1 MLMTANAHYNLK
13 RRMLTA
19 DQGTHVLNAHQR
31 ARAQRK
37 ELTAL
42 LRQRTPHAIATWALA
57 GVNVA
62 IYVAMAI
69 DGGRAASFPTRLL
82 VAWGALVSNGE
93 WWRLFTATFLHVNA
107 LHLASNMIAL
117 SIVGPVVERLVGTRA
132 FVVFYVAAGLVGSA
146 VGRWSHVL
154 VVSAGAS
161 GSIIGLYGV
170 LLAMMFDRRESTASL
185 VTSDTPPVSRP
196 HLQVHLPQV
205 VSLVAA
211 TLLIGWFDPR
221 ADNAAH
227 IGGFVAG
234 FLFGWTGGRHI
245 ESRLPS
251 PAVPAAAIVV
261 ALACCAV
268 SLAAQPRVTDI
279 RAAAFFGVFQADSRA
294 LERYSR
300 AAGRNADPA
309 TVARVIEEDIVPVFS
324 RERAKLDSVRGVA
337 KEQTPMLAD
346 LRQYLT
352 LREAFWRKR
361 AAMMGRMDG
370 TSDHDVD
377 AADRAADAVMRRLL
391 EVR

>member
-1 MLMTANAHYNLK
+1 MGFETSSTIWQ

-19 DQGTHVLNAHQR
+19 DQGSHVLNAHQR
-31 ARAQRK
+31 ARAQRR

-42 LRQRTPHAIATWALA
+42 LRQRTPHAIATWALL
-57 GVNVA
+57 GLNIA

-93 WWRLFTATFLHVNA
+93 WWRLFTATFLHINA

-117 SIVGPVVERLVGTRA
+117 SIVGPVVERLIGSRS
-132 FVVFYVAAGLVGSA
+132 FVVFYVAAGVVGSA

-170 LLAMMFDRRESTASL
+170 LLAMMFERRESAPSL
-185 VTSDTPPVSRP
+185 ATSDTPPVSRSQ
-196 HLQVHLPQV
+196 LQVHLPQV
-205 VSLVAA
+205 VPLVTA
-211 TLLIGWFDPR
+211 TLLLGWFDPR

-234 FLFGWTGGRHI
+234 LLFGWTGGRHI

-251 PAVPAAAIVV
+251 LPVSAAAIAG

-268 SLAAQPRVTDI
+268 SLAAQPRVTDTG
-279 RAAAFFGVFQADSRA
+279 AAAFFGVFQADSRA

-300 AAGRNADPA
+300 AARRDADPA
-309 TVARVIEEDIVPVFS
+309 AVARVIEEEIVPGLA
-324 RERAKLDSVRGVA
+324 RERAKLDSVGGVA
-337 KEQTPMLAD
+337 KQTPRLAD

-361 AAMMGRMDG
+361 AAAIDRPA
-370 TSDHDVD
+370 DVSEREVE

-391 EVR
+391 AAR

>member
-1 MLMTANAHYNLK
+1 M
-13 RRMLTA
+13 RTA
-19 DQGTHVLNAHQR
+19 DQGSQVLNAFQR
-31 ARAQRK
+31 ERLQRRA
-37 ELTAL
+37 LTAV
-42 LRQRTPHAIATWALA
+42 LRQRTPHAIATWVLLA
-57 GVNVA
+57 VNVA

-107 LHLASNMIAL
+107 LHLAANMIAL
-117 SIVGPVVERLVGTRA
+117 LMVGPVVERLVGRRS

-170 LLAMMFDRRESTASL
+170 LLALMFDRRESGPSL
-185 VTSDTPPVSRP
+185 VVSDTTPVSRP
-196 HLQVHLPQV
+196 QLQVHLKLVVQV
-205 VSLVAA
+205 VST
-211 TLLIGWFDPR
+211 TLLLGWFDPR

-234 FLFGWTGGRHI
+234 VVFGWAGGRHI

-279 RAAAFFGVFQADSRA
+279 RAAALAAFFGVFQADSRA

-309 TVARVIEEDIVPVFS
+309 TVARVIEEEIVPVFS

-337 KEQTPMLAD
+337 KEQAPMLAD

-352 LREAFWRKR
+352 LREAFWRTR
-361 AAMMGRMDG
+361 AAAMGRMDG
-370 TSDHDVD
+370 TSERDVD

-391 EVR
+391 EAR